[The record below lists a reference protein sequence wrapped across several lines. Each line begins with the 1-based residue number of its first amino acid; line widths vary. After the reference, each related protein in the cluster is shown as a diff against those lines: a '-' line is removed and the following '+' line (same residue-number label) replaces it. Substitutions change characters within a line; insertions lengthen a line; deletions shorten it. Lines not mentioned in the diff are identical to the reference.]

1 MALVAINEPFHRSPP
16 PWLAADCPPMNPS
29 LSSFFT
35 ISRASL
41 VLLANVASAQD
52 QTNRISP
59 PPVVDPIVKASAY
72 GDKTVWSYAAK
83 DPLPWTLFKPNDFG
97 SAKVAFESKGVK
109 PIGEAPAAGVH
120 PRIFFSPQDLPGL
133 RKRIKEDKGAQEA
146 WKNILAWSHALK
158 LTYDENADY
167 AKPDWANGAFSIHGR
182 FEDLMRIGGYKKTRE
197 DYYALLAAG
206 KAPKYYEHGSPADFF
221 GPAAAEA
228 FRCLID
234 DDAEGGKKL
243 AAATITA
250 IRLEQERRAGADK
263 PVDPGQPPRPSTS
276 RRDACALGFIYD
288 FNYQWLSPAQRKIV
302 HDELVTLSAWDDNYG
317 TFNNAEGSRS
327 NWATF
332 SYWVFDLMAIEG
344 EPGFNDL
351 KFRGLYRGW
360 RDFYTYSF
368 FNSGAAYE
376 GEGKLLLGLD
386 AAVAFDRVGRKYQ
399 LEPLTQ
405 HPLPR
410 AYYANFSSLAMLP
423 TRNSFAVFDILGGIS
438 GGFTTPHDL
447 VVAKYLYPED
457 KTVDLVYRAMV
468 ADDYR
473 NLPHSLHSLAHQDI
487 ISAIFA
493 TSYDPELDPVK
504 LKLPL
509 SFFCGQRAL
518 MMTRSSWERDATF
531 LTMHVRGASGGHP
544 YRDRNGIM
552 LAGKGRP
559 WITIPGHGGEVD
571 GRVCNTV
578 LIDGADQ
585 SNTTPGRVVDYVDKP
600 MATFT
605 VGDSKYCWDW
615 VWSEAGKTPEG
626 DRATR
631 QDIEKGN
638 VAIGDAW
645 KPVEQCF
652 NDFAFT
658 KVSAKTYDE
667 PLKFRPDWLAVDG
680 IYSATVRQINTPVL
694 KSFRTAGIVR
704 GPRPYVVVVDDIQR
718 DCLPAGYALNLNL
731 ESDLVAPKTPPPGT
745 LPGDLLFAGTKSLDS
760 GGAIK
765 GGEPALLIRLLE
777 AKGKPVPAVVREID
791 KQKILTLSTKA
802 AAPEFKLLL
811 YPFKAGEPLPET
823 KWSAAKTSVTIAFPE
838 QKDTITFTPAKSG
851 KTDLKITRAS
861 AEIVAVNAPVRA
873 LKDPE
878 SDLLTAELSLL
889 PKKVAAL
896 GAFDPEK
903 LPGLIASWNFDGVK
917 SGGYPS
923 GQASVP
929 PIPAGETTLEPG
941 ISGQAVNVPNSGLV
955 VPFKLKG
962 VLDQEATFSFW
973 VRSNGTP
980 NMGDVISVNGFDGFS
995 LSLKQ
1000 GSLGL
1005 DAIHKWANGGPLSAS
1020 LLTGWTHYAMVSDGK
1035 TLKLYGNGRLQLNLP
1050 ATKKVSFSD
1059 KFTLGGGSN
1068 GGFPGSF
1075 DDLRIYNKA
1084 LDAETIQKIYLKAL
1098 RDR

>member
-1 MALVAINEPFHRSPP
+1 
-16 PWLAADCPPMNPS
+16 MNPS
-29 LSSFFT
+29 TSSLCA
-35 ISRASL
+35 ISCACLL
-41 VLLANVASAQD
+41 VLARVASAQD
-52 QTNRISP
+52 QANRISP

-72 GDKTVWSYAAK
+72 GDKTVWSYSAK

-97 SAKVAFESKGVK
+97 SAKVAFDSKGVR
-109 PIGEAPAAGVH
+109 PVGEAPAAGVH
-120 PRIFFSPQDLPGL
+120 PRIFFSREDLPGL

-167 AKPDWANGAFSIHGR
+167 AKPDWANGGFSIHGR
-182 FEDLMRIGGYKKTRE
+182 FVDLMRIGGYKKTRE
-197 DYYALLAAG
+197 DYYAILAAG

-228 FRCLID
+228 FRCLIE
-234 DDAEGGKKL
+234 DDAEGGKTL
-243 AAATITA
+243 AAATVTA
-250 IRLEQERRAGADK
+250 IRLEQQRRAAADK
-263 PVDPGQPPRPSTS
+263 PVEPGQPPKPSTS
-276 RRDACALGFIYD
+276 RPAACALGFVYD
-288 FNYQWLSPAQRKIV
+288 FNYSWMTPAQRKIA
-302 HDELVTLSAWDDNYG
+302 HDELVTLSAWNDNYG

-386 AAVAFDRVGRKYQ
+386 AAVAFDRVGRKYK

-410 AYYANFSSLAMLP
+410 AYYSQFSSLAMLP
-423 TRNSFAVFDILGGIS
+423 ARNSFAVFDILGGMS
-438 GGFTTPHDL
+438 GGFTTPQDL

-457 KTVDLVYRAMV
+457 KTVDFVYRAMV

-473 NLPHSLHSLAHQDI
+473 NLPHTLHSLAHQEI
-487 ISAIFA
+487 ISAVFA
-493 TSYDPELDPVK
+493 TSYDPELAPEK
-504 LKLPL
+504 LNLPL
-509 SFFCGQRAL
+509 SFFCGQRAV
-518 MMTRSSWERDATF
+518 MMTRSSWDKDATF

-571 GRVCNTV
+571 GRLCNTV

-585 SNTTPGRVVDYVDKP
+585 SNTTPARVVDFVDKP
-600 MATFT
+600 LATFT

-615 VWSEAGKTPEG
+615 VWSETGKTPEG
-626 DRATR
+626 NRTTR
-631 QDIEKGN
+631 LDIEKGN
-638 VAIGDAW
+638 IAIGDSW
-645 KPVEQCF
+645 KTVEQCF

-658 KVSAKTYDE
+658 KVPAKIYQE
-667 PLKFRPDWLAVDG
+667 PLKYRPDWVAVDG
-680 IYSATVRQINTPVL
+680 IYSATIRQINTPVL
-694 KSFRTAGIVR
+694 KSFRTAGLVR
-704 GPRPYVVVVDDIQR
+704 GPRPYVLIVDDIQR
-718 DCLPAGYALNLNL
+718 DCLPARYTLNLNL
-731 ESDLVAPKTPPPGT
+731 EKDLVAPKISPPGIT
-745 LPGDLLFAGTKSLDS
+745 PGDLLFTGIHSLDG

-765 GGEPALLIRLLE
+765 AGEPALLIRLLG
-777 AKGKPVPAVVREID
+777 AKGKPLPAVTSEID

-802 AAPEFKLLL
+802 AAPDFKLLL
-811 YPFKAGEPLPET
+811 YAFKGGEPLPET
-823 KWSAAKTSVTIAFPE
+823 KWNAAKTSVTIAFPE
-838 QKDTITFTPAKSG
+838 QKDTIVFAPAKSG
-851 KTDLKITRAS
+851 KTDFKITRGG
-861 AEIVAVNAPVRA
+861 AEIAAVNAPVPA

-878 SDLLTAELSLL
+878 SDLLTAELNNL

-896 GAFDPEK
+896 SGFDPEK

-917 SGGYPS
+917 NGAYPS
-923 GQASVP
+923 GQATVP
-929 PIPAGETTLEPG
+929 SIPVGDTTLEPG
-941 ISGQAVNVPNSGLV
+941 ISGQAVNVPKSGLV
-955 VPFKLKG
+955 VPLNLKG
-962 VLDQEATFSFW
+962 LLDQDATFSFW
-973 VRSNGTP
+973 VRSNSPP
-980 NMGDVISVNGFDGFS
+980 NAGDVISVNGFYGFT
-995 LSLKQ
+995 LSLLQ

-1005 DAIHKWANGGPLSAS
+1005 NAMHKWVNGGSMSSS
-1020 LLTGWTHYAMVSDGK
+1020 LLTGWTYYAITSDGK
-1035 TLKLYGNGRLQLNLP
+1035 ALRLYCNGRLHLTLP
-1050 ATKKVSFSD
+1050 ASEKISFAD
-1059 KFTLGGGSN
+1059 KFVLGGGSY

-1075 DDLRIYNKA
+1075 DDLRLYNRA
-1084 LDAETIQKIYLKAL
+1084 LDADAIQKIYLKTL